1 MKDKVM
7 QTQNEPVESGKDF
20 RQEMTEALLYT
31 HNRLSANTAKILES
45 SAFLY
50 ALIELLSEKMGITM
64 EELDERRRVMSD
76 RLAAEFR
83 ARGMG
88 AMLQEPEYDK
98 YNFEGGV
105 KIECED
111 RVHLCKASCC
121 RLQFAISTQ
130 DIREGIIRW
139 NLGRPY
145 MIEQGMDSYCIHFER
160 GKCRCTV
167 YENRPV
173 LCRAFDCRND
183 KRIWLDFEKKIPNP
197 AVNRPDW
204 LEYVSQEAKENQ

>member
-1 MKDKVM
+1 MKDKIV

-20 RQEMTEALLYT
+20 RREMTEALLYT

-50 ALIELLSEKMGITM
+50 ALIELLSEKVGITI
-64 EELDERRRVMSD
+64 EELDERKRVVSD
-76 RLAAEFR
+76 RLTAEFR

-105 KIECED
+105 EIECEGL
-111 RVHLCKASCC
+111 VHLCKASCC
-121 RLQFAISTQ
+121 RLLFAISTQ

-204 LEYVSQEAKENQ
+204 LEYVSQKAKDNQ